1 MSARLYLPCDSG
13 ALVVGAD
20 EVAGRLADAARLRNL
35 ALDIVRTGSRGLYW
49 LELMLEVA
57 TAEGRIA
64 YGPVGPGDV
73 GSVLDA
79 GLLEG
84 GAHGR
89 GRSRGTLP
97 IQLGGNVKE
106 GGLVETAFGL
116 TVRELVEDN
125 GGGTASGRPVRA
137 VQIGGP
143 FGAYLPAAQFDT
155 PLDYEA
161 FAAQDGCSGHG
172 GVVVFDDTVDMAR
185 MARYAMGFCAIES
198 CGKCTPCRLGSTR
211 GVEVVDRIV
220 RGEQRGTRDSIA
232 LLDELCETMEKG
244 SLCALGGMTPSRCS
258 ARCGTSAKISS
269 AGSADL

>member
-49 LELMLEVA
+49 LEPMLEVA

-89 GRSRGTLP
+89 GRSRGTMP
-97 IQLGGNVKE
+97 IQFAGNVKY
-106 GGLVETAFGL
+106 GGLFKAAFGL
-116 TVRELVEDN
+116 TLGELVEDI

-137 VQIGGP
+137 VQVGGP
-143 FGAYLPAAQFDT
+143 LGAYFPRALFDT
-155 PLDYEA
+155 PFDYEA
-161 FAAQDGCSGHG
+161 FAARDGLLGHG
-172 GVVVFDDTVDMAR
+172 GIVVFDDTVDMAR
-185 MARYAMGFCAIES
+185 QARFAMEFCAIDPA
-198 CGKCTPCRLGSTR
+198 GN
-211 GVEVVDRIV
+211 
-220 RGEQRGTRDSIA
+220 
-232 LLDELCETMEKG
+232 
-244 SLCALGGMTPSRCS
+244 
-258 ARCGTSAKISS
+258 ARR
-269 AGSADL
+269 AGSARPAGRR